1 MPSPMH
7 ASGSLKP
14 RWKPWFLLMLALVI
28 SATPALPLRAE
39 DVIARLLE
47 IQGSVDVRRKG
58 ASEWVKATQGQVLS
72 PGDTVRT
79 HGHSQASLLRPDG
92 TTLELY
98 PLSEATIEDE
108 KAVMLWLGKI
118 WSQFQK
124 AVGRPHEIRTPSS
137 VALIRGTVLAVEADS
152 GGASEVSVVE
162 GLVEVVDRQGERRE
176 MVGAGFAVR
185 ADREGRLSR
194 LERARAETLNE
205 GRGFMER
212 LERRGIMRSHEGDPA
227 KGPRGKEA
235 HGDERGTQAQ
245 PRGEHHEERPR
256 GDRHD
261 ARGPASER
269 REEAA
274 ARRGE
279 AAEKRIELRQKLEQ
293 RLERGAG
300 ERLERL
306 IDRTQRDERREQA
319 EQRREERL
327 EQRQQERPEQA
338 PERRE
343 QLLDRLQERLKKG
356 L

>member
-7 ASGSLKP
+7 ASGSPTP
-14 RWKPWFLLMLALVI
+14 RWKPWFMLVLALVI
-28 SATPALPLRAE
+28 AASPALPLRAE

-47 IQGSVDVRRKG
+47 IQGTVDVRRKG
-58 ASEWVKATQGQVLS
+58 ASEWVRATQGLGLN

-79 HGHSQASLLRPDG
+79 HGQSQASLLRSDG

-98 PLSEATIEDE
+98 PLSEATLEDE

-124 AVGRPHEIRTPSS
+124 AIGRPHEIRTPSS
-137 VALIRGTVLAVEADS
+137 VALIRGTMLAVEALA
-152 GGASEVSVVE
+152 GGGSEVSVVE
-162 GLVEVVDRQGERRE
+162 GLVEVVGRQGEGRE

-194 LERARAETLNE
+194 LERARAETLHE
-205 GRGFMER
+205 GRDFMER
-212 LERRGIMRSHEGDPA
+212 LERRGTLRSHEHDPA
-227 KGPRGKEA
+227 RGPRGKEA
-235 HGDERGTQAQ
+235 RGDERGSLAR
-245 PRGEHHEERPR
+245 PRGEPHEERR
-256 GDRHD
+256 LG
-261 ARGPASER
+261 AAR

-274 ARRGE
+274 ERRGE
-279 AAEKRIELRQKLEQ
+279 AAEKRIKLEL

-327 EQRQQERPEQA
+327 EERQQERTDPA
-338 PERRE
+338 PDRRE
-343 QLLDRLQERLKKG
+343 QLLDRLRERLKKG